1 MSLDRRIFLAGLT
14 GLAATLSLTACK
26 SPGTLTVSAQGAPG
40 ANPGADGQERPLTIF
55 LLQMSGTGAFDSA
68 DFFALQDPA
77 TALGGELVKADQI
90 VLAPGASTS
99 KTITM
104 QPGATVV
111 GIAAAF
117 RDPGGKQFR
126 AKTPA
131 PGNNAGIIL
140 SVGPS
145 GIRLQDA

>member
-1 MSLDRRIFLAGLT
+1 MNLDRRIFLTGLT
-14 GLAATLSLTACK
+14 GITATLTLSACT

-40 ANPGADGQERPLTIF
+40 ANPGADGVERPLTIF

-90 VLAPGASTS
+90 VLTPGGTTS
-99 KTITM
+99 KVLTM
-104 QPGATVV
+104 QPGTTVV

-117 RDPGGKQFR
+117 RSPAGKQFR

-131 PGNNAGIIL
+131 PGNDAGIII

-145 GIRLQDA
+145 GIRLQNA